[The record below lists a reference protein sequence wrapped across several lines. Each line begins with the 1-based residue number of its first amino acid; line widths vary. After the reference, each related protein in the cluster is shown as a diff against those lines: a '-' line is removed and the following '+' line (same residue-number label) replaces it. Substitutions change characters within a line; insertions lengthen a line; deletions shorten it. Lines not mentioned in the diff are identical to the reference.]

1 MKNNNFRLT
10 TQPNL
15 NMSNESFLSNTEGIN
30 AFINNRD
37 IWKSLQS
44 QIDKSLNEI
53 KTTYD
58 AKILEL
64 DDKIKFHDNIIK
76 YKLWS
81 CEEYHEDRHIPV
93 NDFLRLLDMDMVKTS
108 PGGHEYTSLFLSG
121 GCGYFNGKNES
132 GKGGWISKLS
142 SDDYY
147 KVAKAVCLYK
157 KHHIYLDGGFILS
170 GKYVEDNHHNYLYL
184 LEQLH
189 IKYSNK
195 SITDE
200 RFEICRKTL
209 LLLKED
215 GLLN

>member
-1 MKNNNFRLT
+1 MKNNNFRFT
-10 TQPNL
+10 TQSNL
-15 NMSNESFLSNTEGIN
+15 NMSSEIFDKLLSNTEGLN
-30 AFINNRD
+30 TFINNRE

-44 QIDKSLNEI
+44 QIDKSLNKI
-53 KTTYD
+53 KTKYD
-58 AKILEL
+58 VKIMEL

-93 NDFLRLLDMDMVKTS
+93 NDFLRLLDMGMVRDTHGPREYYS
-108 PGGHEYTSLFLSG
+108 LILTGGKD
-121 GCGYFNGKNES
+121 YFNGRD
-132 GKGGWISKLS
+132 GWISKLS

-147 KVAKAVCLYK
+147 KVAKAVSLYK
-157 KHHIYLDGGFILS
+157 KSHINFDHFILS
-170 GKYVEDNHHNYLYL
+170 DVYEESQSYNYLYL

-200 RFEICRKTL
+200 RFEICRRTL
-209 LLLKED
+209 ILLKDD

>member
-1 MKNNNFRLT
+1 
-10 TQPNL
+10 
-15 NMSNESFLSNTEGIN
+15 MSNEIFDELLSNTEGIN
-30 AFINNRD
+30 SFINNRE

-44 QIDKSLNEI
+44 QIDERLNEI
-53 KTTYD
+53 KTSYD
-58 AKILEL
+58 LKIMEL

-81 CEEYHEDRHIPV
+81 CEEYNEDRHIPV
-93 NDFLRLLDMDMVKTS
+93 NHFLRLLDMDMVKTS
-108 PGGHEYTSLFLSG
+108 PSGHEYTSLFLTG
-121 GCGYFNGKNES
+121 GYGYFNGKNES

-142 SDDYY
+142 SDDYC
-147 KVAKAVCLYK
+147 KVAKAVRLYK
-157 KHHIYLDGGFILS
+157 KNNISFDYFIQSGIYD
-170 GKYVEDNHHNYLYL
+170 ENHQSYNYLGL

-195 SITDE
+195 YITDE